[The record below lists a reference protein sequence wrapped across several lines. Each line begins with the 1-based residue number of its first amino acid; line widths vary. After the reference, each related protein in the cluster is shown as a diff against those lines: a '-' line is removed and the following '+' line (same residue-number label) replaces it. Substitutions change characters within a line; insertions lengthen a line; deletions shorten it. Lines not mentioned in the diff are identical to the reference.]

1 VSIRD
6 DNARNPVSFPSP
18 IFTKLHSCPVGR
30 KQRSSIFSA
39 SNKKALI
46 SKETDMTDNH
56 TEEGQPARP
65 ARRWGW
71 GRRALVGALLIG
83 AGMLPGFAIGAHQAA
98 AWIWH
103 GPKHVRFDPERMA
116 ERVDRRVDRMLSRV
130 EATDEQKGK
139 VSAITKA
146 ALTDLANLG
155 VNPWDTRGKFVE
167 LLRADTID
175 PAALEALRAEQ
186 VGKLDAAS
194 KRAVAAL
201 TEAAAVLTPEQRKE
215 LTDRWERRHRRD
227 R

>member
-1 VSIRD
+1 
-6 DNARNPVSFPSP
+6 
-18 IFTKLHSCPVGR
+18 
-30 KQRSSIFSA
+30 
-39 SNKKALI
+39 
-46 SKETDMTDNH
+46 MTDNQ
-56 TEEGQPARP
+56 TGEGQPARP

-71 GRRALVGALLIG
+71 GRRVLVGALLIG
-83 AGMLPGFAIGAHQAA
+83 AGMLPGFAMGAHQAA
-98 AWIWH
+98 AWMWH